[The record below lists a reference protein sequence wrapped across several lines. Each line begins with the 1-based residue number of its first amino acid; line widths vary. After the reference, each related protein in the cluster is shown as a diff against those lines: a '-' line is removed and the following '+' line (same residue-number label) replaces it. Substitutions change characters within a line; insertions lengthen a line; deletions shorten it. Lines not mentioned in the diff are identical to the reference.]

1 MVKAMVTDN
10 RKEKISAFLDNEMHR
25 DEIMSFSLSAE
36 PEDAA
41 VVKRYQMMAEALR
54 GEISDSS
61 FIDVSQAVHDALRDE
76 NLAVEMDK
84 PASTRPA
91 STKPARSTAGFAFSN
106 WFRPAAGMAV
116 AASVALVMV
125 VTLSNQEGNIS
136 APIAKNTGQQPVNN
150 PPLQLAIE
158 NKPVIQKVTDINP
171 DLVNRHLEFATQDT
185 FQGRLPYVRAVSYQ
199 KKSK

>member
-1 MVKAMVTDN
+1 MVMAMVTDN

-41 VVKRYQMMAEALR
+41 VVKRYQIMAEALR

-61 FIDVSQAVHDALRDE
+61 FIDVSQAVHNALLDE
-76 NLAVEMDK
+76 GLAVEKDK
-84 PASTRPA
+84 PA
-91 STKPARSTAGFAFSN
+91 STKPARSTVRSAFSN
-106 WFRPAAGMAV
+106 WFRPVAGMAV

-171 DLVNRHLEFATQDT
+171 HLVNRHLEFATQDT
-185 FQGRLPYVRAVSYQ
+185 LQGRLPYVRAVSYQ